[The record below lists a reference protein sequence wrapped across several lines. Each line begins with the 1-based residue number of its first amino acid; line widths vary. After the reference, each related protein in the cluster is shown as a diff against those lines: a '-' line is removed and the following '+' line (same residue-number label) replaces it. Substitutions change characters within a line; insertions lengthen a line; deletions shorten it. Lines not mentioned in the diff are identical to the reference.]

1 MACASAHLLPPLT
14 RTRRTRR
21 TRRSVHVCR
30 AERIVRPD
38 ERRVLP
44 CRPTGRTA
52 SRRDAPDRIASCG
65 DAIGTQR
72 CGAVRCGAVCGAHRR
87 RRSPSS
93 TRTAAQ
99 VLTARAARAARAP
112 VRTTRDGTAGSAL
125 ATAAES
131 ARVRHAMRTGELR
144 AVQPE
149 GRQPC
154 PCVSTP
160 VSTPLS
166 TPVSTP
172 LSTPVS
178 TPLSTPVS
186 TLQSLRSE
194 GNRAPNAEGMNRVY
208 ARDTGHEC
216 MLHLAAAPAKGLGIV
231 CVCE

>member
-1 MACASAHLLPPLT
+1 VRAHTCSHRSPALAARAARADRFTFVAPNELCVPTSDASFPADPRDAPHRVAT
-14 RTRRTRR
+14 
-21 TRRSVHVCR
+21 H
-30 AERIVRPD
+30 RI
-38 ERRVLP
+38 
-44 CRPTGRTA
+44 A
-52 SRRDAPDRIASCG
+52 SRRAAMRSAHN
-65 DAIGTQR
+65 
-72 CGAVRCGAVCGAHRR
+72 GAVRCGAVCGAHRR

-178 TPLSTPVS
+178 T
-186 TLQSLRSE
+186 LQSLRSE